1 MKQLMIPILVVS
13 GLLLIGIVCLVGL
26 FIAHD
31 GNRDFLAIDSCIDT
45 GGKWNYTTRTCKD

>member
-13 GLLLIGIVCLVGL
+13 GLLLIGIVCLIGL